1 MTHVEKLGPDVSPF
15 GPIIWDAVP
24 VSPVEPLRVPEPL
37 PVTDPFI
44 DNVVDDVTEDD
55 NNG

>member
-15 GPIIWDAVP
+15 GPIIWDAAP
-24 VSPVEPLRVPEPL
+24 ISPVEPLPVPEPL

-44 DNVVDDVTEDD
+44 DNVIDDITEDD